1 MFTHQVF
8 CIKLANL
15 LVLEHLGEI
24 IYKEYKIK
32 NLPNGRFYCS
42 NQRKEVRSYLRKRRD
57 PVVNISLV
65 DSGARL
71 KEVREARMNRFKNEW
86 IRQGITDS
94 KLLKQKLKNQEE
106 TDFHEMG
113 YSNRKYMKE
122 MLLGNRP
129 ITEEVLDFYNKN
141 CEISK
146 EWLLYGTFDEYVR
159 LVLNP
164 VPHTVSDEDCL
175 KVEIEA
181 RTKEI
186 TYGQPEKIVQVAE
199 SLKII
204 PAVNGFTNIVDL
216 YDKEPNG
223 KGLLL
228 LLFNNY
234 KNSVYRTSFQPV
246 LNQMI
251 KSANNKQALL
261 LTPERAYL
269 HFVDK
274 FVRYF
279 DREYQ
284 NQLSI
289 SAFSQEMLL
298 DLENEIPNDESFS
311 PAEKKKLM
319 PKYHKMASRVRE
331 QRNEIINA
339 LKEEFGE
346 NVDTEETYPYYGEW
360 MKLITLFEPLEENE
374 VSLKLRDKVQEKISK
389 DEINFA
395 LDFRHVVS
403 SDKNEKER
411 AIKIFDYI
419 NKILEQ
425 ELNQK

>member
-1 MFTHQVF
+1 M
-8 CIKLANL
+8 
-15 LVLEHLGEI
+15 
-24 IYKEYKIK
+24 
-32 NLPNGRFYCS
+32 
-42 NQRKEVRSYLRKRRD
+42 RKRRD
-57 PVVNISLV
+57 PVINISLV

-71 KEVREARMNRFKNEW
+71 KEVREARANKFKNEW

-94 KLLKQKLKNQEE
+94 KMLKQKIKNQEE

-113 YSNRKYMKE
+113 YSNRRYMKE

-129 ITEEVLDFYNKN
+129 ITEEVLDFYSKN

-146 EWLLYGTFDEYVR
+146 DWLLYGTFGEYVH

-164 VPHTVSDEDCL
+164 LPHTVSDEDCL

-181 RTKEI
+181 RIKEI
-186 TYGQPEKIVQVAE
+186 TYGKSEKIVQVAE
-199 SLKII
+199 ALKII
-204 PAVNGFTNIVDL
+204 PEINGITNLVDI

-234 KNSVYRTSFQPV
+234 KNAFYRTSFQPV

-251 KSANNKQALL
+251 QSVNNKQALL

-269 HFVDK
+269 RFVDK
-274 FVRYF
+274 VVRRF
-279 DREYQ
+279 DKEYQ

-289 SAFSQEMLL
+289 SSFSQEMLL

-311 PAEKKKLM
+311 PAEKKKLI

-331 QRNEIINA
+331 QRNAIIKA
-339 LKEEFGE
+339 LKEEYGE
-346 NVDTEETYPYYGEW
+346 NVSNEEMFPYYGKW
-360 MKLITLFEPLEENE
+360 MKLITLFEPIKDNS
-374 VSLKLRDKVQEKISK
+374 VSLTLREKLQEKISME
-389 DEINFA
+389 EIKFA
-395 LDFRHVVS
+395 LDYRNIIS
-403 SDKNEKER
+403 SDKDEKER
-411 AIKIFDYI
+411 AIKIIDEI
-419 NKILEQ
+419 NQILE
-425 ELNQK
+425 KRI

>member
-1 MFTHQVF
+1 M
-8 CIKLANL
+8 
-15 LVLEHLGEI
+15 
-24 IYKEYKIK
+24 
-32 NLPNGRFYCS
+32 
-42 NQRKEVRSYLRKRRD
+42 RKRRD
-57 PVVNISLV
+57 PVINISLV

-71 KEVREARMNRFKNEW
+71 KEVREARANKFKNEW

-94 KLLKQKLKNQEE
+94 KMLKQKIKNQEE

-113 YSNRKYMKE
+113 YSNRRYMKE

-129 ITEEVLDFYNKN
+129 ITEEVLDFYSKN

-146 EWLLYGTFDEYVR
+146 DWLLYGTFGEYVH

-164 VPHTVSDEDCL
+164 LPHTVSDEDCL

-181 RTKEI
+181 RIKEI
-186 TYGQPEKIVQVAE
+186 TYSKSEKIVQVAE
-199 SLKII
+199 ALKII
-204 PAVNGFTNIVDL
+204 PEINGITNLVDI

-234 KNSVYRTSFQPV
+234 KNAFYRTSFQPV

-251 KSANNKQALL
+251 QSVNNKQALL

-269 HFVDK
+269 RFVDK
-274 FVRYF
+274 VVRRF

-289 SAFSQEMLL
+289 SSFSQEMLL

-311 PAEKKKLM
+311 PAEKKKLI

-331 QRNEIINA
+331 QRNAIIKA
-339 LKEEFGE
+339 LKEEYGE
-346 NVDTEETYPYYGEW
+346 NVSNEEMFPYYGKW
-360 MKLITLFEPLEENE
+360 MKLITLFEPIKDNS
-374 VSLKLRDKVQEKISK
+374 VSLTLREKIQEKISME
-389 DEINFA
+389 EIKFA
-395 LDFRHVVS
+395 LDYRNIIS
-403 SDKNEKER
+403 SDKDEKER
-411 AIKIFDYI
+411 AIKIIDEI
-419 NKILEQ
+419 NQILE
-425 ELNQK
+425 KRI

>member
-1 MFTHQVF
+1 M
-8 CIKLANL
+8 
-15 LVLEHLGEI
+15 
-24 IYKEYKIK
+24 
-32 NLPNGRFYCS
+32 
-42 NQRKEVRSYLRKRRD
+42 RKRRD
-57 PVVNISLV
+57 PVINISLV

-71 KEVREARMNRFKNEW
+71 KEVREARANKFKNEW

-94 KLLKQKLKNQEE
+94 KMLKQKIKNQEE

-113 YSNRKYMKE
+113 YSNRRYMKE

-129 ITEEVLDFYNKN
+129 ITEEVLDFYSKN

-146 EWLLYGTFDEYVR
+146 DWLLYGTFGEYVH

-164 VPHTVSDEDCL
+164 LPHTVSDEDCL

-181 RTKEI
+181 RIKEI
-186 TYGQPEKIVQVAE
+186 TYGKSEKIVQVAE
-199 SLKII
+199 ALKII
-204 PAVNGFTNIVDL
+204 PEINGITNLVDI

-234 KNSVYRTSFQPV
+234 KNAFYRTSFQPV

-251 KSANNKQALL
+251 QSVNNKQALL

-269 HFVDK
+269 RFVDK
-274 FVRYF
+274 VVRRF
-279 DREYQ
+279 DKEYQ

-289 SAFSQEMLL
+289 SSFSQEMLL

-311 PAEKKKLM
+311 PAEKKKLI

-331 QRNEIINA
+331 QRNAIIKA
-339 LKEEFGE
+339 LKEEYGE
-346 NVDTEETYPYYGEW
+346 NVSNEEMFPYYGKW
-360 MKLITLFEPLEENE
+360 MKLITLFEPIKDNS
-374 VSLKLRDKVQEKISK
+374 VSLTLREKIQEKISME
-389 DEINFA
+389 EIKFA
-395 LDFRHVVS
+395 LDYRNIIS
-403 SDKNEKER
+403 SDKDEKER
-411 AIKIFDYI
+411 AIKIIDEI
-419 NKILEQ
+419 NQILE
-425 ELNQK
+425 KRI